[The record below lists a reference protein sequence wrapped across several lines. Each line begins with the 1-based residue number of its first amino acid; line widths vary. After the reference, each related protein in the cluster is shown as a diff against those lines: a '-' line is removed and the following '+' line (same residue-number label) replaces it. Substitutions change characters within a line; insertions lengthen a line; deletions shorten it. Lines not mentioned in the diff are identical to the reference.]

1 MTFSIIVMILMVLAV
16 IAMLPIW
23 PWSRGWGYHNSAAL
37 GLITVVVLIN
47 ATLTHYA
54 F

>member
-1 MTFSIIVMILMVLAV
+1 MTVSIIVMTLMVLAA
-16 IAMLPIW
+16 IAMLPFW

-37 GLITVVVLIN
+37 TLITVVVLIN
-47 ATLTHYA
+47 ATLTHYV